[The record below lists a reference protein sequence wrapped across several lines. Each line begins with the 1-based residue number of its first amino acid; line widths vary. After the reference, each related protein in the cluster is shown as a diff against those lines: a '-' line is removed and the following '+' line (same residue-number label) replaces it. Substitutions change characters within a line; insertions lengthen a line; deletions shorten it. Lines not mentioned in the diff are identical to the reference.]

1 MDYTGCR
8 ALTDIEVENIC
19 SAFSGKYRLRDRAI
33 FMLGIYTGFRI
44 SEILSLKI
52 QDVLSGSRIRNSVTV
67 QRAFMKGKKSGR
79 TMPLH
84 ARAQS
89 GIKEWI
95 DSIAGMNSDGCS
107 PLFPCQRTQK
117 RLSPRTFWGNLK
129 YAASHAGVS
138 TCGIGTHS
146 MRKSFTS
153 RLWSS
158 ELIGKDLAKM
168 AKLLGHRDPANTL
181 RYIQFLDNS
190 LTDAVLSA

>member
-33 FMLGIYTGFRI
+33 FLLGVHTGFRV

-52 QDVLSGSRIRNSVTV
+52 QDVLSGSAIRHSVTV
-67 QRAFMKGKKSGR
+67 QRAFMKGKKLGR

-84 ARAQS
+84 ANSRSA
-89 GIKEWI
+89 IKKWI
-95 DSIAGMNSDGCS
+95 DSIGGMNSEGGS
-107 PLFPCQRTQK
+107 PLFPCQGTQK

-129 YAASHAGVS
+129 YAASEAAIS

-146 MRKSFTS
+146 MRKTFSSRMWTS
-153 RLWSS
+153 PF
-158 ELIGKDLAKM
+158 IGKDLAKM